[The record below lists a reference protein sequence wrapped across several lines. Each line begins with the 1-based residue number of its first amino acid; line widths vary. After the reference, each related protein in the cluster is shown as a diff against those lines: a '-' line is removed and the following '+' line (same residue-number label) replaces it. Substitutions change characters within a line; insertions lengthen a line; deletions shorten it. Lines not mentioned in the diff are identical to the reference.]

1 MSAANS
7 DEIVLQIRAQ
17 FDALLQLVCKTD
29 AEMTPTTAYEV
40 ELTLFR
46 RLLELGKRLL
56 LLFFVTQAQA
66 QHQPK
71 VTTPQGQCLPY
82 HSQKRKSYLSIFGKL
97 SFQRSYYYQ
106 DKKGYFPLDAQL
118 NLPPKGGSDLLKE
131 WREQLAVCDP
141 FHRVGEI
148 LAGILGQ
155 KLAFSS
161 RQLSEQIQDDAS
173 EVEEFYAK
181 APKPAVFP
189 SASIL
194 VVQADGKGVPL
205 VKEEL
210 TKVKARLGKG
220 EKAAKKKDA
229 IVTCV
234 YTLIPWVR
242 TPQEVV
248 DSFFKKS
255 STPYAT
261 QPVAGPQ
268 NKRWW
273 ATLDGKEAAL
283 IFTRKQAQAQDGP
296 HITHRVALTDGSE
309 PLQRQ
314 VTKQCPDF
322 TLILDMVHASEYLWD
337 ASNALLGE
345 SSPERTNW
353 VSERTLQMLSGQTQV
368 VIDEFREMAQSSA
381 CAVRVQ
387 TVLLKVV
394 GYFERNLG
402 YMRYDEY
409 LAAGFPIA
417 TGVIEG
423 ACRHLVKDRCE
434 LSGMR
439 WTQVGVEALLRLRS
453 VSENGDFEA
462 YQAHLPAERQRK
474 FYGVVNPAGGSD
486 LPECTPL
493 KEASQLSGSGE
504 SLRWAA

>member
-1 MSAANS
+1 VS
-7 DEIVLQIRAQ
+7 V
-17 FDALLQLVCKTD
+17 
-29 AEMTPTTAYEV
+29 
-40 ELTLFR
+40 
-46 RLLELGKRLL
+46 
-56 LLFFVTQAQA
+56 
-66 QHQPK
+66 
-71 VTTPQGQCLPY
+71 
-82 HSQKRKSYLSIFGKL
+82 
-97 SFQRSYYYQ
+97 
-106 DKKGYFPLDAQL
+106 
-118 NLPPKGGSDLLKE
+118 
-131 WREQLAVCDP
+131 
-141 FHRVGEI
+141 
-148 LAGILGQ
+148 
-155 KLAFSS
+155 
-161 RQLSEQIQDDAS
+161 
-173 EVEEFYAK
+173 
-181 APKPAVFP
+181 

-205 VKEEL
+205 VKAEL
-210 TKVKARLGKG
+210 TEVKARLGKG

-273 ATLDGKEAAL
+273 ATLSGKEAAL
-283 IFTRKQAQAQDGP
+283 IFTRKQIQAQEGP

-309 PLQRQ
+309 ALQRQ
-314 VTKQCPDF
+314 VQKQCPDF
-322 TLILDMVHASEYLWD
+322 TLILDMVHASEYLWE

-345 SSPERTNW
+345 SSPDRTNW
-353 VSERTLQMLSGQTQV
+353 VSERTLQMLSGQTQT
-368 VIDEFREMAQSSA
+368 VIDAFREMAQSSS

-387 TVLLKVV
+387 TVFLKVAA
-394 GYFERNLG
+394 YFERNLG
-402 YMRYDEY
+402 YMHYDVY

-462 YQAHLPAERQRK
+462 YQAHLRAERQRK
-474 FYGVVNPAGGSD
+474 FYGIVPPDGRGG
-486 LPECTPL
+486 LPECASL
-493 KEASQLSGSGE
+493 KEASRLAGTAE
-504 SLRWAA
+504 PLRLAA